1 MLEDFEEKGGQG
13 LAVWDN
19 RKRISKKFFYL
30 NLEMDQLYADYLKN
44 NALESAADL
53 IMVIKI
59 IFDNL
64 ESIAGTDKMEGIES
78 RLEDLKDIIEKI
90 KDPENIPN
98 EFDENLD
105 RIRRDIFNVEQE
117 HGLRMAVSSEPKD
130 LDELI

>member
-64 ESIAGTDKMEGIES
+64 ESIAGTDKMEGIEN